1 MSMTKCKECGTAIS
15 TKADACPKCGAR
27 QIHTSGCAKIALG
40 LILFTAFVAA
50 VGQCS
55 EGSKD
60 SAPPA
65 DHKTSNTH
73 PHLAKSSS
81 TTKTKGTVIS
91 LSTKMANDSQTLD
104 DIEDR
109 IKDNKEFLKKY
120 YATPDRL
127 KQSVADAVNLALVE
141 SSYINAKDAKQKSL
155 YKRASSLAGLVEP
168 QTRELYASSL
178 SQIFIKSGM
187 DVDVSAIGHK
197 KELLRIKYALMS
209 KPLVYKFQNE
219 IKIEDQARPIGF
231 KKIIYTN
238 GFESSLGETWTENL

>member
-1 MSMTKCKECGTAIS
+1 
-15 TKADACPKCGAR
+15 
-27 QIHTSGCAKIALG
+27 
-40 LILFTAFVAA
+40 
-50 VGQCS
+50 
-55 EGSKD
+55 
-60 SAPPA
+60 
-65 DHKTSNTH
+65 
-73 PHLAKSSS
+73 
-81 TTKTKGTVIS
+81 
-91 LSTKMANDSQTLD
+91 MANDSQALD
-104 DIEDR
+104 DIEGR
-109 IKDNKEFLKKY
+109 LKDNKEFLKKY
-120 YATPDRL
+120 YATPDQL
-127 KQSVADAVNLALVE
+127 KQSIADAVNLALVE

-231 KKIIYTN
+231 KKVIYTN